1 MSNQTLLRKTT
12 RGVLLALFL
21 TLPTVLTAAATSPR
35 KPTPANPAQK
45 NVIVLMTDGTGAAH
59 TTITRWYKGGP
70 LALDRMYY
78 SLVRTHSAESL
89 ITDSAP
95 AATAFATGYKSND
108 KYVGIYPSEITLP
121 GLPPLKE
128 DWQYR
133 PLATVLEAAKVSGKS
148 VGLVATSNIQH
159 ASPAAYSAHV
169 PDRGD
174 YHEIAEQQ
182 VYLNIDVV
190 FGGGKKYLLPAGRGG
205 QRKDGEDLIR
215 VLKERG
221 YALIETRD
229 QLLNLPQ
236 QTRRVWGMFAEDDLA
251 YDFDRPHL
259 APTQPSLAEMTQKA
273 IEILSRNPK
282 GFFLFV
288 EASKVDWA
296 SHGNDPIGVISDLLA
311 FDGAVASA
319 LDFARVRPQT
329 LVLAFSD
336 HGNGGMSLG
345 NRQTDKTYSKL
356 PLAALVDPLKKA
368 KLTGEGVEIK
378 LGDDLSEANIRSV
391 LAEYY
396 GIDDLTAEEVAAIQK
411 RKKRFLNDQIGP
423 MISNRS
429 VIGWTSHGHGGED
442 LFFYYFGLNRPLPL
456 LDNSDVARLCAK
468 HLGIDLERFN
478 RDLFQA
484 ADEAFPA
491 LGAAVAI
498 DDSDPANRVLV
509 VTKGPKTARLPF
521 SKDVLQIG
529 RREYRMNGLTVY
541 ADRAAAGRG
550 RVYVP
555 RQAVEILRRNL

>member
-1 MSNQTLLRKTT
+1 MRCQTLSRKTS
-12 RGVLLALFL
+12 RIVLWVLFL
-21 TLPTVLTAAATSPR
+21 ILQTALTEAATSPP
-35 KPTPANPAQK
+35 KAIPGKPAQK

-78 SLVRTHSAESL
+78 SLLRTHSAESL

-121 GLPPLKE
+121 GLPPFKE
-128 DWQYR
+128 DWKYR
-133 PLATVLEAAKVSGKS
+133 PLATVLEAAKASGKS

-169 PDRGD
+169 RDRSD
-174 YHEIAEQQ
+174 YNEIAEQQ
-182 VYLNIDVV
+182 VYQNIDVV
-190 FGGGKKYLLPAGRGG
+190 FGGGKQFLVPESQGG
-205 QRKDGEDLIR
+205 KRTDGEDLIA
-215 VLKERG
+215 VLKGRG
-221 YALIETRD
+221 YAFIENRD
-229 QLLNLPQ
+229 QLLNLPPG
-236 QTRRVWGMFAEDDLA
+236 TRRVWGLFAPNDLA

-273 IEILSRNPK
+273 VEILSRNPK

-319 LDFARVRPQT
+319 LDFAKARPRT

-345 NRQTDKTYSKL
+345 NKKTDKTYSQL
-356 PLAALVDPLKKA
+356 PLAALVEPLKKA

-396 GIDDLTAEEVAAIQK
+396 GIDDLTAAEVAAIQK

-423 MISNRS
+423 MMSSRS
-429 VIGWTSHGHGGED
+429 VIGWTTHGHGGED
-442 LFFYYFGLNRPLPL
+442 LTVYYYGLNHPLPL
-456 LDNSDVARLCAK
+456 LDNTDLARLCAR

-509 VTKGPKTARLPF
+509 ITKGLKTARLPF
-521 SKDVLQIG
+521 SKDILQIG
-529 RREYRMNGLTVY
+529 EREYRMNGLTVY

-555 RQAVEILRRNL
+555 RQAVEIFRSR

>member
-1 MSNQTLLRKTT
+1 MRCQTLSRKTS
-12 RGVLLALFL
+12 RIVLQTAL
-21 TLPTVLTAAATSPR
+21 TEAATSPA
-35 KPTPANPAQK
+35 KAIPGQPAQG

-108 KYVGIYPSEITLP
+108 QYVGIYPAEITLP

-128 DWQYR
+128 DWKYR
-133 PLATVLEAAKVSGKS
+133 PLATVLEAAKAAGKS

-174 YHEIAEQQ
+174 FNEIA
-182 VYLNIDVV
+182 
-190 FGGGKKYLLPAGRGG
+190 LPAGRGG

-215 VLKERG
+215 VLQDRG
-221 YALIETRD
+221 YTFIETRD
-229 QLLNLPQ
+229 QLLNLPR
-236 QTRRVWGMFAEDDLA
+236 QTRRVWGLFAEDDLA

-319 LDFARVRPQT
+319 LDFAKTCPRT

-345 NRQTDKTYSKL
+345 NRKTDKSYSKL
-356 PLAALVDPLKKA
+356 PLAALVNPLKKA

-391 LAEYY
+391 LAEFY
-396 GIDDLTAEEVAAIQK
+396 GIDDLTAEEVAAVQK

-423 MISNRS
+423 MLSRRS
-429 VIGWTSHGHGGED
+429 AIGWTTHGHGGED
-442 LFFYYFGLNRPLPL
+442 LTVYYYGLNRPLPL
-456 LDNSDVARLCAK
+456 LDNTDLAKLCAR
-468 HLGIDLERFN
+468 HLGLDLERSR
-478 RDLFQA
+478 RDLFLA

-491 LGAAVAI
+491 LGATVAI

-521 SKDVLQIG
+521 SKNVLLIG
-529 RREYRMNGLTVY
+529 DREYRLQGLTVP
-541 ADRAAAGRG
+541 ADRAYGGRG

-555 RQAVEILRRNL
+555 RQAVEIFRHLVRK

>member
-1 MSNQTLLRKTT
+1 
-12 RGVLLALFL
+12 
-21 TLPTVLTAAATSPR
+21 
-35 KPTPANPAQK
+35 
-45 NVIVLMTDGTGAAH
+45 MTDGTGAAH

-78 SLVRTHSAESL
+78 SLMRTHSAESL

-108 KYVGIYPSEITLP
+108 KYVGIYPSEATLP
-121 GLPPLKE
+121 GLPPLQEGWK
-128 DWQYR
+128 YR
-133 PLATVLEAAKVSGKS
+133 PLATILEAARASGKS

-169 PDRGD
+169 RDRGD
-174 YHEIAEQQ
+174 YNEIAEQQ
-182 VYLNIDVV
+182 VYLDIDVV
-190 FGGGKKYLLPAGRGG
+190 FGGGKQFLVPEAQGG
-205 QRKDGEDLIR
+205 KRKDGEDLIA

-221 YALIETRD
+221 YAFIETRD
-229 QLLNLPQ
+229 QLLNLPKG
-236 QTRRVWGMFAEDDLA
+236 TRRVWGMFAQYDLA

-319 LDFARVRPQT
+319 LDFAKARPRT

-345 NRQTDKTYSKL
+345 NKKTDKAYSKV
-356 PLAALVDPLKKA
+356 PLGALVDPLKKA
-368 KLTGEGVEIK
+368 KISGEGVEAK
-378 LGDDLSEANIRSV
+378 LGDDLSEAHIRDV

-411 RKKRFLNDQIGP
+411 RKKRFLNDEIGP
-423 MISNRS
+423 MISRRS
-429 VIGWTSHGHGGED
+429 VIGWTTHGHGGED
-442 LFFYYFGLNRPLPL
+442 LTVYYYGLNRPLPL
-456 LDNSDVARLCAK
+456 LDNTDLARLCAR
-468 HLGIDLERFN
+468 HLGVDLERSN
-478 RDLFQA
+478 RDLFLA

-491 LGAAVAI
+491 LGASVAI
-498 DDSDPANRVLV
+498 DDSDPANQVLG
-509 VTKGPKTARLPF
+509 VTKGSKTARLPF
-521 SKDVLQIG
+521 SKDVLLIG
-529 RREYRMNGLTVY
+529 DQEYRLNGLTVY
-541 ADRAAAGRG
+541 SDRANNGQG

-555 RQAVEILRRNL
+555 REALEIFRRK